1 MRKALSLL
9 LSAAALLVVTP
20 PAVSADLKLDRPVAA
35 AATSP
40 ARERQ
45 QVADAVRGLGFT
57 VGAVVPAGDGAWDV
71 QVERFDPARA
81 QQAMRGV
88 VRGAATQFALPG
100 KAMAVREGI
109 RGGGGIRP
117 GAGGRADDGDGS
129 QTGAGGGNGQQ
140 PDDPF
145 GIDGQGG
152 GDAGGENDGG
162 GSATGAGQ
170 GGGEPEPSGGGRSRA
185 GTLRVSVQAD
195 GVLRVDAAS
204 LRSLGLSVGRQQA
217 GNLQVR

>member
-1 MRKALSLL
+1 MRKSLSLL
-9 LSAAALLVVTP
+9 LSAAALLVATP
-20 PAVSADLKLDRPVAA
+20 PAIGADLKLDRPVAA
-35 AATSP
+35 AAASP

-45 QVADAVRGLGFT
+45 QVTEAVRGLGFT
-57 VGAVVPAGDGAWDV
+57 VGAVVPAGKGAWDV
-71 QVERFDPARA
+71 HVEQFDPARA
-81 QQAMRGV
+81 SQAMRGV
-88 VRGAATQFALPG
+88 VRGAATPFALPG

-109 RGGGGIRP
+109 RGGGVRP
-117 GAGGRADDGDGS
+117 GGGGRADDEDGS
-129 QTGAGGGNGQQ
+129 QTGAGGGSGEQ

-145 GIDGQGG
+145 GIGGQGG

-170 GGGEPEPSGGGRSRA
+170 GGGEPQPSGGGRSRA

-204 LRSLGLSVGRQQA
+204 LRGLGLSVGRQQA